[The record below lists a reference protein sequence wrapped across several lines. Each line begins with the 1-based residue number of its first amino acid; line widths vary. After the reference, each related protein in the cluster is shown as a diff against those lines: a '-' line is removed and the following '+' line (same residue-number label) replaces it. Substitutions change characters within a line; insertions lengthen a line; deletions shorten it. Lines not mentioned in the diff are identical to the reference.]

1 MQSQYGSLILQCSS
15 ALRSANSRASARS
28 LSELPDTSGTA
39 RGLITETFMP
49 VIISQCVGNPGAAA
63 KWQWCCGF
71 YPGSRPGECTNCTA
85 ATFQDAR
92 EAFEAARRI
101 FLERRTEADFQKWR
115 EHQAWTAEKYRR
127 FDRGERMTTNGRPQ
141 CDL

>member
-1 MQSQYGSLILQCSS
+1 MPALTRRRDRNLPQECWRVYYGDVH
-15 ALRSANSRASARS
+15 A
-28 LSELPDTSGTA
+28 G
-39 RGLITETFMP
+39 M
-49 VIISQCVGNPGAAA
+49 ISQCVGNPGAAA